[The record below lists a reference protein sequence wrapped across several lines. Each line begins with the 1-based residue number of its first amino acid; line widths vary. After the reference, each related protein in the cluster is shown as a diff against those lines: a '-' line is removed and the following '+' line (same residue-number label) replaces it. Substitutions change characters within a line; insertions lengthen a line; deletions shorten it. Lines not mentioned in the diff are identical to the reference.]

1 MRSYV
6 LFQEYIWLV
15 NIIHRTR
22 KISFEEINRKWL
34 ETEMSEGVSMARST
48 FNRHKDAIQDM
59 FGIYIECDKKDGF
72 KYYIG
77 NVEVLEA
84 DTIQNWMLST
94 LSVNN
99 ILSESR
105 AVYDRILLEMIPSDG
120 DALHCFIDAMKRSV
134 RIHVRYRRYGVDT
147 ESEMILDPYCVKL
160 FSRRWYALVKFP
172 DAKGLFT
179 LAFDRILL
187 LEATEEKFEFNRH
200 FIPVQHFQ
208 ECYGIVHDEKVP
220 LERIVIRAIGRES
233 FYMRDLPLHH
243 TQKEIF
249 SNEEYTDFEL
259 FLRPTPDFF
268 SPLLARGAAIKVMK
282 PQWIADELKRL
293 HQEAVELYKSS

>member
-1 MRSYV
+1 MKSYV

-15 NIIHRTR
+15 NTIHRAH
-22 KISFEEINRKWL
+22 KISFGDINRKWL
-34 ETEMSEGVSMARST
+34 ETEMSEGISMARST

-77 NVEVLEA
+77 NEEVLDE

-105 AVYDRILLEMIPSDG
+105 AVHDRILLESIPSDG
-120 DALHCFIDAMKRSV
+120 DALHSFIDAMKRNV
-134 RIHVRYRRYGVDT
+134 RIRVRYRRYGVDT
-147 ESEMILDPYCVKL
+147 ESDMILDPYCVKL
-160 FSRRWYALVKFP
+160 FGRRWYALVKFP
-172 DAKGLFT
+172 AASRLFT
-179 LAFDRILL
+179 LAFDRMLL
-187 LEATEEKFEFNRH
+187 LEATEEKFEFDKD
-200 FIPVQHFQ
+200 FIPLQHFQ
-208 ECYGIVHDEKVP
+208 ECYGIVHDENVP
-220 LERIVIRAIGRES
+220 MERIVIRAIGRES

-243 TQKEIF
+243 SQKEIT

-259 FLRPTPDFF
+259 FIRPTPDFF
-268 SPLLARGAAIKVMK
+268 SPLLARGAAIKVIK

-293 HQEAVELYKSS
+293 HQEAVELYK